1 MTLLSPTKRPF
12 NATIRS
18 DRAGRRSWVV
28 GVLSSVALLAMVLVG
43 LVGLPPGPALAQS
56 QRIAAVVNEDAISEY
71 DLDARLNI
79 VIATSNLPNRPE
91 VRKRLAPQILRTLI
105 DEALKLQ
112 EAKRVNVAIDN
123 NDIADGVQRLE
134 QRNKMPPGG
143 LSAAFKKAGL
153 DWNSLIHQIRAEVA
167 WVKAIQTSMARS
179 VKVSDE
185 EVALYERELQRNI
198 GQPEYLVADIFLP
211 VDSPAQDEE
220 VHTAAERMIE
230 QMRQGANFAAL
241 AQQFSR
247 GASAQRGGDLGW
259 VGPGD
264 VDQEVLQAL
273 RAMSPGNL
281 SQPIRTF
288 GGYHILLLREQ
299 RISKGG
305 QAAPTIALS
314 RIVLPTR
321 GSRALTAG
329 RIKSIRSQ
337 IQETNSCEAFNA
349 LAQEVGSPSGPMGNV
364 DPNLLPVNG
373 QQAIRG
379 LPIGKPS
386 TGIKQDGAEVYLMV
400 CGQNS
405 GGLPDK
411 ETLRARLIEQKIQ
424 GIAQRR
430 LRDLRQQAIIDIR
443 V

>member
-1 MTLLSPTKRPF
+1 M
-12 NATIRS
+12 
-18 DRAGRRSWVV
+18 AGR
-28 GVLSSVALLAMVLVG
+28 
-43 LVGLPPGPALAQS
+43 
-56 QRIAAVVNEDAISEY
+56 
-71 DLDARLNI
+71 
-79 VIATSNLPNRPE
+79 
-91 VRKRLAPQILRTLI
+91 
-105 DEALKLQ
+105 
-112 EAKRVNVAIDN
+112 
-123 NDIADGVQRLE
+123 
-134 QRNKMPPGG
+134 
-143 LSAAFKKAGL
+143 
-153 DWNSLIHQIRAEVA
+153 
-167 WVKAIQTSMARS
+167 

-211 VDSPAQDEE
+211 VDSPAQDGE
-220 VHTAAERMIE
+220 VQAAAERMIE

-273 RAMSPGNL
+273 RAMTPGNL

-288 GGYHILLLREQ
+288 GGYHILLMREQ

-305 QAAPTIALS
+305 QAGPTVTLS

-321 GSRALTAG
+321 GSRALTAD
-329 RIKSIRSQ
+329 RIQSFRSR
-337 IQETNSCEAFNA
+337 IQATNSCEAFNA
-349 LAQEVGSPSGPMGNV
+349 LAKEVGDPSGPMGNV
-364 DPNLLPVNG
+364 DPNLLPLDA

-379 LPIGKPS
+379 LTNGTPS